1 MSFALVKQTLGSVL
15 GFAASYLCNL
25 GMLCILS
32 ELQWHHLEKNDIK
45 DMFLQR
51 TCRQDLET
59 TATSYPSLLLMLSI
73 KINKF
78 LLGHFSKGNAN
89 KL

>member
-51 TCRQDLET
+51 TCRQDLEA
-59 TATSYPSLLLMLSI
+59 TATSYPSLLLM
-73 KINKF
+73 F
-78 LLGHFSKGNAN
+78 V
-89 KL
+89 